1 MLARET
7 GLLLNACDNGW
18 MRWRRALRTKAG
30 EQCFKARTIRLGNRE
45 ELHAEAVA
53 AFNVANNRVGIDAAL
68 FDKKIQL
75 GGHAL
80 LEGEVL
86 SLDKQARRRNVQDSR
101 DIVTA
106 IASPANPDVVRGREA
121 KQSAAGIGR
130 LVVHDNSPK
139 RRRKAGSERQRKPTF
154 TPD

>member
-80 LEGEVL
+80 LRSEERRVGKECRSRL
-86 SLDKQARRRNVQDSR
+86 SPCD
-101 DIVTA
+101 
-106 IASPANPDVVRGREA
+106 
-121 KQSAAGIGR
+121 
-130 LVVHDNSPK
+130 
-139 RRRKAGSERQRKPTF
+139 
-154 TPD
+154 